1 MRGFGGEGLGIRVES
16 LGFRK
21 VYCFQ
26 EEASWLSAVGGSGF
40 RIWTLGGSTLG
51 LGAEGSLRVSFGFRV

>member
-26 EEASWLSAVGGSGF
+26 EGGLMALGCGGVGVPDLDAWG
-40 RIWTLGGSTLG
+40 LH
-51 LGAEGSLRVSFGFRV
+51 LGAWG